1 MRFLKNLLLIRRLEF
16 RIAEIPIFA
25 ILVLLSVSRSAE
37 LRTASLWEG
46 VFLFFLLFA
55 FGDMINCLADRDLD
69 AVYKKSLSQA
79 VYGLGVPFVKFQIGA
94 AIVVAVLIAAHLSWR
109 LDRWALLGMVFV
121 GLGLGAAYSVAPVRL
136 KGRGVAALVCLWLII
151 FVGPMLLASLLV
163 RPVLAWDVT
172 AIALA
177 FGTLQMG
184 VTLVNTAEDYP
195 EDLEAG
201 VRTSVIALGL
211 ERAIRLAFLLVVVGG
226 ACTLGLLG
234 RRLTAGG
241 TGAGLLVALLPA
253 VAAFLFVAGRIG
265 RLESAMRQ
273 VPLEQQIALV
283 KRSAKE
289 VPLWFTVNAWSV
301 FIAALAIFLT
311 HQQK

>member
-1 MRFLKNLLLIRRLEF
+1 MHFLKNLLLIRRLEF

-25 ILVLLSVSRSAE
+25 IPVLLSVSRSAE
-37 LRTASLWEG
+37 LKTASLWEG

-69 AVYKKSLSQA
+69 AVYKKSLSEA
-79 VYGLGVPFVKFQIGA
+79 VYGLGVPFVKFQIGSA
-94 AIVVAVLIAAHLSWR
+94 VVVAVLIAAHLSWR
-109 LDRWALLGMVFV
+109 LGRWLLLGMVIV
-121 GLGLGAAYSVAPVRL
+121 GLALGAAYSVAPVRL
-136 KGRGVAALVCLWLII
+136 KGRGVAGAICLWLII
-151 FVGPMLLASLLV
+151 FVGPMLLAAVLV
-163 RPVLAWDVT
+163 HPVLAADVT
-172 AIALA
+172 AITLA

-211 ERAIRLAFLLVVVGG
+211 ERGIRLALLLVIGGG
-226 ACTLGLLG
+226 ACILWLLG
-234 RRLTAGG
+234 RRLTADG
-241 TGAGLLVALLPA
+241 TGYGLLVALLPA
-253 VAAFLFVAGRIG
+253 AAACLFVAGRIG
-265 RLESAMRQ
+265 QLSRAMRP

-301 FIAALAIFLT
+301 FVAALTIFLT
-311 HQQK
+311 HRQS

>member
-1 MRFLKNLLLIRRLEF
+1 MQFLKNLLLIRRLEF
-16 RIAEIPIFA
+16 RIAEIPILA
-25 ILVLLSVSRSAE
+25 IPVLLSVSSGAAF
-37 LRTASLWEG
+37 RTASFWEG

-79 VYGLGVPFVKFQIGA
+79 VYGLGVPFVKFQVGA
-94 AIVVAVLIAAHLSWR
+94 ACVVAALIAAHLSWR
-109 LDRWALLGMVFV
+109 LDRWALLGMVIV
-121 GLGLGAAYSVAPVRL
+121 GLALGAAYSVAPVRL
-136 KGRGVAALVCLWLII
+136 KGRGVAGLICLWAII

-163 RPVLAWDVT
+163 RPDFLADVT
-172 AIALA
+172 AVALA

-195 EDLEAG
+195 EDREAG

-211 ERAIRLAFLLVVVGG
+211 ERGIRIALLLVLVGG
-226 ACTLGLLG
+226 ACLLGLLG
-234 RRLTAGG
+234 RRLIAGG
-241 TGAGLLVALLPA
+241 TGVGLLFALLPA
-253 VAAFLFVAGRIG
+253 TAAFVFVAFRIG
-265 RLESAMRQ
+265 RLGSAMHSAS
-273 VPLEQQIALV
+273 LEQQIALV

-301 FIAALAIFLT
+301 FVAALAIFLT
-311 HQQK
+311 HRSG